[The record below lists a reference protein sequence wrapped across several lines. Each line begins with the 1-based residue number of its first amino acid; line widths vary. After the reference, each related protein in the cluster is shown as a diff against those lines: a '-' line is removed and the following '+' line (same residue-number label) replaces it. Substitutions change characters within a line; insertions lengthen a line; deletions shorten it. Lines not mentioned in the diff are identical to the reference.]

1 MHQEIINELLDLF
14 NDNKP
19 AIELIINFFRNNTCN
34 IDNQTII
41 SDVTRLLSEITPDSD
56 IKTDLECS
64 IIDNVLSNIKRQQ
77 DFVDLASS
85 SAPRAAFLP
94 SFSNNRSASAT
105 EATAELIIKLATS
118 IECLRESELK
128 QPLCKPYKFGGVLG
142 TMEVSQNA
150 AMFKISSQSGN
161 CLELDECWCDPGLSR
176 DNPDNIRTRMEDN
189 IIQTI
194 THTITDK
201 SKLIRLVNIG
211 SDRVGLIVIL
221 AKLTLN
227 GYKNIDIQNIE
238 LLSMKNYVEHP
249 TKDQE
254 YLKFLKATFGNSCS
268 YKMIFSDNNQD
279 AFNRDVIN
287 LPEAATTIIFAE
299 DLGGVDKFDYK
310 DTYEEIISNVVKKLY
325 ESPLNNKTGNIF
337 ISEHTGELR
346 EYQRMGIG
354 RRLYL

>member
-105 EATAELIIKLATS
+105 EELIMKLATS
-118 IECLRESELK
+118 IECFRELELK
-128 QPLCKPYKFGGVLG
+128 QPLWKPYKCDDGGIG
-142 TMEVSQNA
+142 SMQVSHNA
-150 AMFKISSQSGN
+150 AIFKIPSQDSN
-161 CLELDECWCDPGLSR
+161 CLELDECWCDQGLSR

-194 THTITDK
+194 ITDK

-279 AFNRDVIN
+279 VFNRDVIN
-287 LPEAATTIIFAE
+287 LPEAATTIVFAE